1 MPKVSVL
8 GNLWD
13 SLMGRVGSQAD
24 ELRARGESRMPETGL
39 LGEGRGT
46 SRDYLDPIEKA
57 ELDRLV
63 ADRFQLKSMRSQG
76 YSPEYASGLLKFGEE
91 GMAQEARMARAA
103 EQGFKTDEPLYHWTQ
118 SDFRNLMPS
127 ERGKIGRGAYA
138 SHIPEYGAKYS
149 AEEGRNVM
157 PLYYRGELAKPEDVA
172 KAKAQATSEM
182 KAKYDKE
189 IPTLEWKNRISDILE
204 EQGFSGMRARHAYGL
219 DETVIFD
226 PEKNMRSINAT
237 FDPDAP
243 PSLLASRPEAAVGA
257 AAALAEDQG
266 ATYGDILPLK
276 RTAEGDIEFAVPGL
290 LRNVLRGILEAEK
303 GVKSGNDERAIRG
316 LLDAMM

>member
-1 MPKVSVL
+1 MPKLSML
-8 GNLWD
+8 GKLWD
-13 SLMGRVGSQAD
+13 ELTGGIDTQTA
-24 ELRARGESRMPETGL
+24 ELRAQGEAKMPVTGS
-39 LGEGRGT
+39 LGQGRGT
-46 SRDYLDPIEKA
+46 AREYLDPEQQA
-57 ELDRLV
+57 ELDKLV
-63 ADRFQLKSMRSQG
+63 SQKVKLLGMKGQG

-91 GMAQEARMARAA
+91 GMTQEARMARAA

-157 PLYYRGELAKPEDVA
+157 PLYYRGELAGPEDVA
-172 KAKAQATSEM
+172 KAKNQATAEL

-226 PEKNMRSINAT
+226 PEKNMRSINAA
-237 FDPDAP
+237 FDPEAP
-243 PSLLASRPEAAVGA
+243 PSLLASRPEAGLLA
-257 AAALAEDQG
+257 AAGLAEDQG

-276 RTAEGDIEFAVPGL
+276 RTAEGNIEFAIPGL
-290 LRNVLRGILEAEK
+290 LRSMLRGIVEAEQ
-303 GVKSGNDERAIRG
+303 GAKSGNDERAIRG
-316 LLDAMM
+316 LLDAIM